1 MNLLVGVTGGIA
13 AYKAAELV
21 SAAIKDGHS
30 VRVMMTANAHHF
42 VGPATFEG
50 LTGHPVLDDNFVD
63 AMAHIEWAKW
73 ADTVVVAPLTANTMA
88 KLAMGLADDALSTV
102 LLAVPA
108 DTSIVL
114 APAMN
119 TAMWDHP
126 ATQRNRAWL
135 EAMDRYQFVEPIS
148 KRLACGDT
156 GLGGLAEI
164 SDILGAIQRKE

>member
-1 MNLLVGVTGGIA
+1 MNILVGVTGGIA

-21 SAAIKDGHS
+21 SAAVKDGHTI
-30 VRVMMTANAHHF
+30 RVMMTANAHQF

-50 LTGHPVLDDNFVD
+50 LTGHPVLTDTFSD
-63 AMAHIEWAKW
+63 AMSHIEWAKW
-73 ADTVVVAPLTANTMA
+73 ADSVVVAPLTANTMA

-108 DTSIVL
+108 GTPIVL

-119 TAMWDHP
+119 TAMWEHP
-126 ATQRNRAWL
+126 ATQRNKAWL
-135 EAMDRYQFVEPIS
+135 EGMERYQFVDPIS

-156 GLGGLAEI
+156 GPGGLA
-164 SDILGAIQRKE
+164 DINAILAAVHSGS